1 MRYYSRSLGKEH
13 IPLAISNKASLRS
26 WLSWG
31 CCALAA
37 AGLVW
42 SGSARTFRVPS
53 VNRPGLQSSA
63 QIRKNGLPFYFEA
76 NQGRADER
84 VAFLAQA
91 RGYVAFLEPAGVVLN
106 FGPLSSRGA
115 LWKVTEK
122 PETHPAPQPVRL
134 RFVGASPNASL
145 HGVEAQA
152 GKVHSFLRRD
162 KGTWHRNIATFA
174 RLQAEQVYPGIDL
187 RYYGGE
193 HRQHPRRH
201 RRLW

>member
-1 MRYYSRSLGKEH
+1 M
-13 IPLAISNKASLRS
+13 AISNKASLRS

-91 RGYVAFLEPAGVVLN
+91 RGSVAFLEPAGAVLN
-106 FGPLSSRGA
+106 FGPLSSRGRPLESDRKA
-115 LWKVTEK
+115 GNASGPPTCPLAICGGK
-122 PETHPAPQPVRL
+122 PERISPWCG
-134 RFVGASPNASL
+134 GASRQSPLLPPSRQRHLA
-145 HGVEAQA
+145 
-152 GKVHSFLRRD
+152 
-162 KGTWHRNIATFA
+162 RNIATFA
-174 RLQAEQVYPGIDL
+174 RLQAEQVYPGIYL